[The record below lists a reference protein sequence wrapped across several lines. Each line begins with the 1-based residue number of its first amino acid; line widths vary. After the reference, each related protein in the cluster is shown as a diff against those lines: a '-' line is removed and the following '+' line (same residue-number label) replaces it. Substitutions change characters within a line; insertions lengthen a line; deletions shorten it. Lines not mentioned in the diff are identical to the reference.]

1 MTLGPGDHIPLVYPM
16 AGDSWANFGVIQ
28 LGTIQVTDRGDLD
41 RRHRESDMVGAAS
54 LYQLHIGVL
63 AK

>member
-1 MTLGPGDHIPLVYPM
+1 MTPRPGDHNPLVRSV
-16 AGDSWANFGVIQ
+16 AGHSGANFGVIQ

-41 RRHRESDMVGAAS
+41 RRYRESDMVGAAS